1 MKKSEFLKINM
12 KKIKMMKGLNRT
24 VLAFV
29 LLLISTTSAFAQSGM
44 EEYFYESG
52 KIKVVVVVA
61 FVVMVGLIIYALSL
75 GRRLK
80 KLEDKK

>member
-1 MKKSEFLKINM
+1 MTKVW
-12 KKIKMMKGLNRT
+12 LNRT
-24 VLAFV
+24 FLALVMLLSVLPA
-29 LLLISTTSAFAQSGM
+29 SAQSGM

-61 FVVMVGLIIYALSL
+61 FVVMIGLIVYAMML
-75 GRRLK
+75 GRRIK

>member
-1 MKKSEFLKINM
+1 MTKVW
-12 KKIKMMKGLNRT
+12 LNRT
-24 VLAFV
+24 FLALVMLLSVLPA
-29 LLLISTTSAFAQSGM
+29 SAQSSM

-61 FVVMVGLIIYALSL
+61 FVVMIGLIVYALML
-75 GRRLK
+75 GRRIK

>member
-1 MKKSEFLKINM
+1 MTKVW
-12 KKIKMMKGLNRT
+12 LNRT
-24 VLAFV
+24 FLALVMLLSVLPA
-29 LLLISTTSAFAQSGM
+29 SAQSGM

-61 FVVMVGLIIYALSL
+61 FVVMIGLIVYALML
-75 GRRLK
+75 GRRIK

>member
-1 MKKSEFLKINM
+1 MTKVW
-12 KKIKMMKGLNRT
+12 LNRT
-24 VLAFV
+24 FLALVMLLSVLPA
-29 LLLISTTSAFAQSGM
+29 SAQSGM

-61 FVVMVGLIIYALSL
+61 FVVMIGLIIYALML
-75 GRRLK
+75 GRRIK

>member
-1 MKKSEFLKINM
+1 
-12 KKIKMMKGLNRT
+12 MMKNLNRT
-24 VLAFV
+24 ILTS
-29 LLLISTTSAFAQSGM
+29 LLFMLSMTPAFAQDGM

-80 KLEDKK
+80 KLEEKKA